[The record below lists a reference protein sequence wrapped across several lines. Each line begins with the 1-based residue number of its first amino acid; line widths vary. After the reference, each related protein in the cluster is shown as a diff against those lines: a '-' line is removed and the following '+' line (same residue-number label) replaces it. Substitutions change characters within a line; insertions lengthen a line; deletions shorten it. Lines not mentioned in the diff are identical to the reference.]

1 MYNQLRSES
10 EVSANLQIEKY
21 IDKVPVDNF
30 DDTYFDDVVDVDV
43 VAVVVDDDE
52 ALATKSLS
60 I

>member
-1 MYNQLRSES
+1 M
-10 EVSANLQIEKY
+10 
-21 IDKVPVDNF
+21 DNF